1 MPYLRGGCT
10 AASPG
15 WGLQN
20 RGDCINAA
28 HAGSLPKNL
37 GERNHFSSCPLA

>member
-1 MPYLRGGCT
+1 MPYGCSG
-10 AASPG
+10 AWPG

-20 RGDCINAA
+20 RGGCINAA

-37 GERNHFSSCPLA
+37 RERNYFSFCPSTYT